1 MQTLFWIFIFIV
13 IIFFVSMFIGAITNT
28 FVHKNCM
35 KIKFNSF
42 ISFYNIAPN
51 KWILYDEDVSYSSKQ
66 DNCYCKFYFS
76 FVDLIKYLIWHY
88 QLNMNTI
95 KEYEYNKYKKFV
107 ESVKKDLENF
117 ERNHDYESE

>member
-1 MQTLFWIFIFIV
+1 
-13 IIFFVSMFIGAITNT
+13 
-28 FVHKNCM
+28 M

-51 KWILYDEDVSYSSKQ
+51 KWILYDEDVLYSSKQ

-76 FVDLIKYLIWHY
+76 FIDLIKYLIWHY

>member
-13 IIFFVSMFIGAITNT
+13 IIFFVSMLIGAITNT

-35 KIKFNSF
+35 KIKFNRF
-42 ISFYNIAPN
+42 VSFYNIAPN
-51 KWILYDEDVSYSSKQ
+51 KWILYDEDVLYSSKQ

-76 FVDLIKYLIWHY
+76 FIDLIKYLIWHY
-88 QLNMNTI
+88 QLNMNII

-107 ESVKKDLENF
+107 ESVKNDLENF

>member
-13 IIFFVSMFIGAITNT
+13 IIFFVSMFIGAITNI

-51 KWILYDEDVSYSSKQ
+51 KWILYDEDVLYSSKQ

-76 FVDLIKYLIWHY
+76 FIDLIKYLIWHY

>member
-51 KWILYDEDVSYSSKQ
+51 KWILYDEDVLYSSKQ

-76 FVDLIKYLIWHY
+76 SIDLIKYLIWHY

-107 ESVKKDLENF
+107 ESVKNDLENF

>member
-13 IIFFVSMFIGAITNT
+13 IIFFVSMFIGAIINI

-51 KWILYDEDVSYSSKQ
+51 KWILYDEDVLYSSKQ

-76 FVDLIKYLIWHY
+76 FIDLIKYLIWHH
-88 QLNMNTI
+88 QLNMNII